1 MSISFTKKTVAEVL
15 ILLAGAIIA
24 GAGKQYDS
32 RLLLGLGVIVIGTG
46 VGWGGVN
53 AIRRRRLI
61 FLHGEARFMTHRY
74 TGTAAVLWGIFLLL
88 TGLALAAG
96 GVGITLGQ
104 QAALKAFVMQPGAWL
119 IAGGVALFF
128 TSAAALVQ
136 QASDGAQGGLDV
148 LLSLSSYA
156 FAALGATL
164 GVGLAAVGGWGLWDP
179 AGLMDL
185 GTELR
190 LTAKDWLDAL

>member
-1 MSISFTKKTVAEVL
+1 MSISFTKKTIAEVL
-15 ILLAGAIIA
+15 VLLTGAVIA

-32 RLLLGLGVIVIGTG
+32 PVLLGLGGIVIGAG
-46 VGWGGVN
+46 VAWGGVN

-74 TGTAAVLWGIFLLL
+74 TGTAAVLWGILLVL
-88 TGLALAAG
+88 TGLVLTAG

-136 QASDGAQGGLDV
+136 QPSDEAHGGLGV
-148 LLSLSSYA
+148 LLALPSYA
-156 FAALGATL
+156 FAALGMAL
-164 GVGLAAVGGWGLWDP
+164 GVGLAGVGSWGLCDP

-190 LTAKDWLDAL
+190 LTAKA